1 MSTLGEATSN
11 NQQATRRH
19 AQGFKGPLA
28 WQAADRLAGEVYR
41 TLRKHRNVDPWLI
54 SQATR
59 AAISVPAN
67 IAEGH
72 GRGSLGDYLRFLDI
86 ARGSLSELE
95 YYLHF
100 LEGQAL
106 VASTEVD
113 SLNMLRE
120 EAGRLLAGLWRAT
133 KSKTKA
139 DWDHGGTIR
148 EVTGMY
154 SIDDIDA

>member
-1 MSTLGEATSN
+1 MSNMQQATSN
-11 NQQATRRH
+11 KEK
-19 AQGFKGPLA
+19 GFRSLIT
-28 WQAADRLAGEVYR
+28 WQAADRLAREVYR
-41 TLRKHRNVDPWLI
+41 TLRTLRGTDPWLT

-100 LEGQAL
+100 FEQEGLLQSEQL
-106 VASTEVD
+106 S
-113 SLNMLRE
+113 SLQLKRE
-120 EAGRLLAGLWRAT
+120 ETGRLLTGLWRAT
-133 KSKTKA
+133 KAKSKSEWNHTGA
-139 DWDHGGTIR
+139 IR
-148 EVTGMY
+148 NGQEEHA
-154 SIDDIDA
+154 IEELHN

>member
-1 MSTLGEATSN
+1 MSTPGEATSN
-11 NQQATRRH
+11 KQQATRTH
-19 AQGFKGPLA
+19 AHGFKGLLA

-41 TLRKHRNVDPWLI
+41 TLRKHRTVDPWLI
-54 SQATR
+54 NQATR

-67 IAEGH
+67 IAEGY

-106 VASTEVD
+106 VPSREID

-120 EAGRLLAGLWRAT
+120 EAGRLLTGLWRAT
-133 KSKTKA
+133 KSKSKA
-139 DWDHGGTIR
+139 DWDHRGTIR
-148 EVTGMY
+148 EIPCAY
-154 SIDDIDA
+154 SIDELDA